1 MVDDTDAPVDLNKA
15 HHPHLVEWALHK
27 AFSVPDTEFF
37 DPNRAQI
44 AEAKFIDYFGERPDS
59 DLRRITR
66 EDVPQHVEPFFP

>member
-1 MVDDTDAPVDLNKA
+1 MIPISGRSGQT

-27 AFSVPDTEFF
+27 AFSVPDAEFF

-66 EDVPQHVEPFFP
+66 EDVPQHM